1 MERSYSRGIA
11 DRCGSACWTRD
22 SCWDV
27 GFMTEDGMAGSLGN
41 VSEGRVE
48 NLIGQLGKVLI
59 RYLG

>member
-1 MERSYSRGIA
+1 
-11 DRCGSACWTRD
+11 
-22 SCWDV
+22 
-27 GFMTEDGMAGSLGN
+27 MTENGMAGSLGN